1 MATRI
6 TIIALILLSV
16 GRVNAQNLG
25 DLKDQKPFTIH
36 GSLGASAEF
45 YQSNESY
52 PTRPPFAWNI
62 NGSLTPSVYGIS
74 MPLAFVVTQY
84 GKSYSSPFTQ
94 LGISPSYKW
103 IKLHLGYRTIL
114 FSPLVFA
121 GQSFLGGGIELT
133 PKGFYIGGF
142 YGLLNKA
149 VQEDTSFAHPIEPQ
163 YARIAYGIKIG
174 IGSPKNNFSLSFFH
188 AKDDS
193 GSIKRLQD
201 TLTTILPQENSVVGS
216 SWHFTFFHRL
226 VWTGDLAAGLLNRD
240 QSYQQIDS
248 VGYFKIPTLM
258 KKIMPINWSSVF
270 SYAGQSQLSFTWK
283 TINASAGYRRIA
295 PDFVSLGVPYML
307 NDLEMVNGSFGGNF
321 DKGRLNAN
329 LAFTTQ
335 HNNLTHLLASTLI
348 TRTGN
353 LSLNAFVSRQF
364 NLNATVTGVQVYQRD
379 GTAPL
384 SDSVRM
390 NQLMLSLSLAPTL
403 SIIDNN
409 YQHTVSASISY
420 TNLDDHNAVTAP
432 LTGGNN
438 ISTSLNYA
446 LYFSHAYWG
455 LNAAVLYS
463 QYGQGDNRYQSTGI
477 NAGLNAQ
484 LLSTHR
490 LSLQGSA
497 GYFLNK
503 YSNSPTGNN
512 TTFSFN
518 GNYSLPHH
526 TLGVYLNYVLTPPIN
541 LNPLTTI
548 YHIPIAVNS
557 RNFAGGVMYGFHF

>member
-1 MATRI
+1 MTTRI
-6 TIIALILLSV
+6 TIIVLCVLAAMC
-16 GRVNAQNLG
+16 GRAQNL
-25 DLKDQKPFTIH
+25 DHLKDQKPFTIH
-36 GSLGASAEF
+36 GSLGAGAEF

-62 NGSLTPSVYGIS
+62 NGSLTPSFYGVS
-74 MPLAFVVTQY
+74 LPLMFVVTQY

-94 LGISPSYKW
+94 LGISPSYRW

-121 GQSFLGGGIELT
+121 GQSFLGGGFELS
-133 PKGFYIGGF
+133 PKGFYVGGF
-142 YGLLNKA
+142 YGLLNRA
-149 VQEDTSFAHPIEPQ
+149 IQEDTSFAHPIEPQ
-163 YARIAYGIKIG
+163 YARIGYGIKIG
-174 IGSPKNNFSLSFFH
+174 IGGPKNNFSLSFFH
-188 AKDDS
+188 ARDDS

-258 KKIMPINWSSVF
+258 RKIMPINWSSVF

-283 TINASAGYRRIA
+283 TINVSAGYRRIA

-307 NDLEMVNGSFGGNF
+307 NDLAMVNGSFGGNF
-321 DKGRLNAN
+321 DKGRLNAT

-335 HNNLTHLLASTLI
+335 HNNLTHLLASTLL

-353 LSLNAFVSRQF
+353 LSLNAFVTRQF
-364 NLNATVTGVQVYQRD
+364 NLNATVTGVQVYQRN
-379 GTAPL
+379 GTAEL

-403 SIIDNN
+403 SFVDNN

-420 TNLDDHNAVTAP
+420 TNLDDHNPVTSP

-446 LYFSHAYWG
+446 LYFSHAFWG

-484 LLSTHR
+484 LLNSHR

-503 YSNSPTGNN
+503 YSSSPTGNN

-518 GNYSLPHH
+518 GNYTLPHH
-526 TLGVYLNYVLTPPIN
+526 TIGVYLNYVLTPPIN